1 MHRIAVST
9 LFLAVPALL
18 AGVAVAPP
26 TAAQEGGELDGQQI
40 FETSNCNLC
49 HAVSTA
55 GIEAK
60 STSEKMKGPDLVDL
74 DERHEAG
81 TLVEYLRKDAE
92 IDGEEHRV
100 AFKGSDEE
108 LGALVSWLMDQ
119 KTE

>member
-1 MHRIAVST
+1 MHRIAASA

-18 AGVAVAPP
+18 AGVAVAPL

-40 FETSNCNLC
+40 FEASKCNMC
-49 HAVSTA
+49 HSVSTA

-60 STSEKMKGPDLVDL
+60 TTSEKMKGPDLVDL
-74 DERHEAG
+74 EERHDAE

-92 IDGEEHRV
+92 IDGKEHKV